1 MGKKSTKKK
10 DVKNKSNRKQT
21 QSKKDIQN
29 KIEQQQEIK
38 RLLEEK
44 HTTSKI
50 RIWNFTDIVWDVVKA
65 VWAVILGFATLGI
78 AVFLVWA
85 GIAYMKGNSNLAN
98 LTMAV
103 MQALTG
109 VVSVIVGIWALY
121 LTIKQTR
128 KETANKERLNI
139 VVSPTTSKVI
149 GVPNESDV
157 NPESIG

>member
-1 MGKKSTKKK
+1 MGKKSSKKK
-10 DVKNKSNRKQT
+10 YVKNKSNRKQT

-29 KIEQQQEIK
+29 KIEQQQEIN

-65 VWAVILGFATLGI
+65 IWAVILGFATLGI